1 MASAAIRSDEM
12 VKDYLIFRGLTNTL
26 RTFEA
31 ELKVDKDKGFRS
43 NRIVDQLFTF
53 INMYDLMGLR
63 SYWDHLDRRLFSRL
77 ESTYSSNVKR
87 LQISVL
93 RLYLVNAI
101 QNSKQDKVL
110 EFFDKLS
117 NELQNA
123 IEWKEWFILPFLKN
137 PEQQPS
143 FELYFSK
150 QWQETLTISLQNF
163 LSVIFQSMPL
173 PTLLNYDL
181 EQQRMIKLQE
191 ENSRLRNQLAQK
203 EREIMLLP
211 SAATASSTDEATDD
225 FTNFKSKYK
234 KSSSPQLVCKPPT
247 TTQANA
253 AKSLPSSII
262 KSSAKQTPV
271 KKEEDNNL
279 LKNKKVEGGS
289 QVSREIPTARQ
300 QSSQFTSNSSTKEKH
315 VQQKQVYQKQR
326 QQLLSKAPE
335 TLVKET
341 LENTKIQEN
350 TKTQESV
357 KHQESPKHQASTT
370 DTQQQ
375 AATETKVAAINIS
388 QETEIDKGH
397 ASTDGGGVP
406 AYSNEQPFLVL
417 SQDEYIEH
425 HSAITTCKFSSSVS
439 MVASADI
446 DGVVKVWRFSPSP
459 ATVATIMSKSPLL
472 SLEWASKTDRLLLLG
487 SCSGAVKL
495 FDTTSKRTLCE
506 AETDPLYPRIQSLT
520 CSPNDSAFVCSASR
534 NPNDVMSPDISSYPE
549 SKLMVWDMKL
559 MKLQKELPLLA
570 NSGCINCC
578 SYNHNG
584 HLLITGFSDGKIRI
598 FDMQRYESLLS
609 WKAHS
614 GQVFSAQFSPDENSV
629 YSMGEDGKF
638 CQWSIQQ
645 VGQKINE
652 LPIHNGATGP
662 FVVSGYGGYKQEQIP
677 CGKLFAFDPSGG
689 HVMTCAMNG
698 SLVYKVDDDRFE
710 STLTILGHKTPVVS
724 VDWGSTMN
732 TGMCLTGSMDGRL
745 RVTMLLTH

>member
-43 NRIVDQLFTF
+43 NRIVEQLLAF
-53 INMYDLMGLR
+53 INLYDLMGLR
-63 SYWDHLDRRLFSRL
+63 NYWDHLERRLFSRL
-77 ESTYSSNVKR
+77 ESAYSSNVKR
-87 LQISVL
+87 LQLSVL
-93 RLYLVNAI
+93 RLYIVNAV
-101 QNSKQDKVL
+101 QNGKQERVL

-123 IEWKEWFILPFLKN
+123 IEWKEWFILPFLRN
-137 PEQQPS
+137 PEQQPT
-143 FELYFSK
+143 FELYFTK

-203 EREIMLLP
+203 ERERILVPTGSVPTEEIVDDSSTSKSENSNVSKL
-211 SAATASSTDEATDD
+211 SSRLYKKTASPLPIRNPPSTTSV
-225 FTNFKSKYK
+225 NI
-234 KSSSPQLVCKPPT
+234 
-247 TTQANA
+247 
-253 AKSLPSSII
+253 AKSLPIPLAKSTSVKQSSGKKDEDVGQAKTKRDEGSSQGGRDVP
-262 KSSAKQTPV
+262 KS
-271 KKEEDNNL
+271 
-279 LKNKKVEGGS
+279 
-289 QVSREIPTARQ
+289 TARQ
-300 QSSQFTSNSSTKEKH
+300 QST
-315 VQQKQVYQKQR
+315 QVYQKER
-326 QQLLSKAPE
+326 QQLFSKVPELSPSKD
-335 TLVKET
+335 TQDNLKDS
-341 LENTKIQEN
+341 TKLQEGSRY
-350 TKTQESV
+350 QEVAKSQEIP
-357 KHQESPKHQASTT
+357 KHQESMIDTPSNESKTT
-370 DTQQQ
+370 GAESSGTDI
-375 AATETKVAAINIS
+375 EGKVQSSSAIGS
-388 QETEIDKGH
+388 
-397 ASTDGGGVP
+397 P
-406 AYSNEQPFLVL
+406 AYSSEQPFLVL

-425 HSAITTCKFSSSVS
+425 HSAVTVCKFSSSVS

-446 DGVVKVWRFSPSP
+446 DGVVKVWRFSPCPS
-459 ATVATIMSKSPLL
+459 TVATIMSKSPLL

-520 CSPNDSAFVCSASR
+520 CSPNDTAFVCSATQKQT
-534 NPNDVMSPDISSYPE
+534 DFSSSELYIYPE

-559 MKLQKELPLLA
+559 MKLQKELPLLS

-609 WKAHS
+609 WKAHN

-645 VGQKINE
+645 VGQKIND
-652 LPIHNGATGP
+652 LAIHNGATGP
-662 FVVSGYGGYKQEQIP
+662 FIVSGYGGYKQEQIP
-677 CGKLFAFDPSGG
+677 NGKLFAFDPSGS
-689 HVMTCAMNG
+689 HVMTCASNG
-698 SLVYKVDDDRFE
+698 AVIYKIEEDKFE

-745 RVTMLLTH
+745 RVTMLLSH